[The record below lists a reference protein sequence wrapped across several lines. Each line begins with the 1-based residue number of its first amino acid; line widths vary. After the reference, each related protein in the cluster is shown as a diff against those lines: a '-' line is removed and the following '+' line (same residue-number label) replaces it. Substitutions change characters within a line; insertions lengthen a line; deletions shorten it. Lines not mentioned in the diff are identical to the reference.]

1 MSATTAKQNKP
12 TTAGEAA
19 VPKHAQRDVERS
31 PDMHAEPME
40 QTKVAEKRSSLERL
54 HRLLSAFDYE
64 HTNLTLS
71 ELGRRAA
78 LPLSTT
84 HRMVSELL
92 NLGMLE
98 RDEED
103 KLCIGVDIWQFGLLA
118 PKTHG
123 IQRVA
128 LPFMQD
134 LYSTTG
140 FPIHLGI
147 PRGRKVTVVES
158 LRPTE
163 SGNERPRIGQRDP
176 FHIVAVGM
184 ALLAFC
190 EPDFQEDYL
199 RDLELQ
205 GSDGQESPA
214 EVRRALAKARAE
226 GYSVNSNKTFPRVA
240 VGAPI
245 LDKFGLPMAS
255 ISVVVPEGTIET
267 PYGHMVRSA
276 ARAIQRTAWEQA
288 LGWPRSS
295 GMRKP
300 SLSHI

>member
-1 MSATTAKQNKP
+1 MTA
-12 TTAGEAA
+12 
-19 VPKHAQRDVERS
+19 ERNGR
-31 PDMHAEPME
+31 
-40 QTKVAEKRSSLERL
+40 TKSAEKRSSLERL

-71 ELGRRAA
+71 ELSRRAT

-92 NLGMLE
+92 ELGMLE

-103 KLCIGVDIWQFGLLA
+103 RLCIGVDVWKFGLLT

-147 PRGRKVTVVES
+147 PQGNEVTVVES
-158 LRPTE
+158 LRPRE
-163 SGNERPRIGQRDP
+163 GGNERPRIGQRDP
-176 FHIVAVGM
+176 YHIVAVGM

-190 EPDFQEDYL
+190 EPGFQEEYL

-205 GSDGQESPA
+205 GCTGKDSPA
-214 EVRRALAKARAE
+214 EVRRALARARAD
-226 GYSVNSNKTFPRVA
+226 GYSVNNNKTFPRVG

-245 LDKFGLPMAS
+245 LDKYGLPLAS
-255 ISVVVPEGTIET
+255 ISVVVPEGTAET
-267 PYGHMVRSA
+267 PYGHMIRSA
-276 ARAIQRTAWEQA
+276 ARAIQRTAWEQG
-288 LGWPRSS
+288 LGCPRNS
-295 GMRKP
+295 GARKR
-300 SLSHI
+300 SLSRF